1 MSEHRNDAI
10 DLFRGIVICN
20 MIIMHFSGF
29 FPRQIALLIEAFDFA
44 IEGFLF
50 LSGLMIGR
58 HYFPKFI
65 GDRVGLSKK
74 LLLKSL
80 KIASVEYLL
89 IITISLPFNIFFRLI
104 DREKI
109 VDFVMSSFLFL
120 NQIPIIHILPIFI
133 PLFLISPVILQ
144 ILAKDKERWLI
155 AGSIGVFAFGCKYP
169 YFFSVGDKA
178 IFPIVLWQIYFI
190 CGCILGKM
198 TANNEVVDSVKLIA
212 LAGPMFGLCLLMKFG
227 SYFEE
232 IRLLKATYDIY
243 PKKFPLNAY
252 GLAYG
257 STLLVFVYALL
268 MAIWDRAKMRFKFF
282 NGLAL
287 LGRHSLEVF
296 VLHAYLVYLLRAV
309 TAVSYNKVIVY
320 VGMGTSFVLIY
331 LAAAMIDKKSQAG
344 RLPVIYR
351 LLFR

>member
-1 MSEHRNDAI
+1 
-10 DLFRGIVICN
+10 
-20 MIIMHFSGF
+20 
-29 FPRQIALLIEAFDFA
+29 
-44 IEGFLF
+44 
-50 LSGLMIGR
+50 
-58 HYFPKFI
+58 
-65 GDRVGLSKK
+65 
-74 LLLKSL
+74 
-80 KIASVEYLL
+80 
-89 IITISLPFNIFFRLI
+89 
-104 DREKI
+104 
-109 VDFVMSSFLFL
+109 MSSFLFL